1 MACYQDQVVARVAM
15 RTPEECLDAWRYIRP
30 YAEGIA
36 HDKKALGRLQGAQ
49 PHFRGMDAFRHVSQ
63 KSNCMKF
70 SHTRK
75 RGLPSA
81 ALVQLTS
88 GSFLSASSRQLTAS
102 HHGHLLKDIHFSMNI
117 VRVWHAWQ
125 ALHQACQL

>member
-36 HDKKALGRLQGAQ
+36 QDKKALGRLQGAQ
-49 PHFRGMDAFRHVSQ
+49 PHFRGKDVFRHVGQ
-63 KSNCMKF
+63 KYNRMNF

-75 RGLPSA
+75 RGLPFA

-88 GSFLSASSRQLTAS
+88 GSVLSASSRQLAAS
-102 HHGHLLKDIHFSMNI
+102 HHGHL
-117 VRVWHAWQ
+117 
-125 ALHQACQL
+125 